1 MRIFE
6 DMQKNVKNGAEQ
18 VVDVRDSKFFEGVV
32 GDLVGENILGKDIVM
47 YFIECFIRLVKIRS
61 IGRK

>member
-1 MRIFE
+1 M
-6 DMQKNVKNGAEQ
+6 
-18 VVDVRDSKFFEGVV
+18 DVRDSKFFEGVV

-47 YFIECFIRLVKIRS
+47 YFIECFIRLVKIGS

>member
-47 YFIECFIRLVKIRS
+47 YFIECFIR
-61 IGRK
+61 